1 MLVFLN
7 GRFLPEEQAV
17 VSVFDRGFL
26 YGDGLFETLRVMN
39 GVPLQWGE
47 HWRRLGRGADALQI
61 KLPFTSE
68 SLRAQARELS
78 RQNGLPEA
86 ILRLTLSRGPG
97 PRGYSPR
104 GADTPTLVMSLH
116 SAPALGSTAPQWKLH
131 TASQRVPLGDA
142 LTTCKSANKLLH
154 VLARAEAEAAG
165 ADDALL
171 LNVRGELVETSC
183 ANLFWIEEGTLHTP
197 PVTAGALAGITR
209 AWVMDWAEAAKCP
222 AAESLAAP
230 ERLLRSGGCFLT
242 LSSLGVVEVMQ
253 LDGQAL
259 PSSLLTNVIRE
270 RLLNAWQR
278 EAKRLE

>member
-1 MLVFLN
+1 MLF
-7 GRFLPEEQAV
+7 R
-17 VSVFDRGFL
+17 S
-26 YGDGLFETLRVMN
+26 
-39 GVPLQWGE
+39 
-47 HWRRLGRGADALQI
+47 
-61 KLPFTSE
+61 
-68 SLRAQARELS
+68 
-78 RQNGLPEA
+78 
-86 ILRLTLSRGPG
+86 
-97 PRGYSPR
+97 
-104 GADTPTLVMSLH
+104 TPTFAMSLH
-116 SAPALGSTAPQWKLH
+116 AAPALGPTAPQWKIH
-131 TASQRVPLGDA
+131 TASERVPLGNP
-142 LTTCKSANKLLH
+142 LTTCKSANKLLQ

-197 PVTAGALAGITR
+197 PLAAGALAGITR
-209 AWVMDWAEAAKCP
+209 AWVLDWAEAAKCP
-222 AAESLAAP
+222 AAETLAAP

>member
-1 MLVFLN
+1 M
-7 GRFLPEEQAV
+7 
-17 VSVFDRGFL
+17 
-26 YGDGLFETLRVMN
+26 
-39 GVPLQWGE
+39 
-47 HWRRLGRGADALQI
+47 
-61 KLPFTSE
+61 
-68 SLRAQARELS
+68 
-78 RQNGLPEA
+78 
-86 ILRLTLSRGPG
+86 
-97 PRGYSPR
+97 
-104 GADTPTLVMSLH
+104 
-116 SAPALGSTAPQWKLH
+116 
-131 TASQRVPLGDA
+131 PLGDT

-154 VLARAEAEAAG
+154 VVARAEAEAAG

-171 LNVRGELVETSC
+171 LNVRGEMVETSC
-183 ANLFWIEEGTLHTP
+183 ASLFWIEEGTLHTP

-209 AWVMDWAEAAKCP
+209 AWVLDWAEAAKCP